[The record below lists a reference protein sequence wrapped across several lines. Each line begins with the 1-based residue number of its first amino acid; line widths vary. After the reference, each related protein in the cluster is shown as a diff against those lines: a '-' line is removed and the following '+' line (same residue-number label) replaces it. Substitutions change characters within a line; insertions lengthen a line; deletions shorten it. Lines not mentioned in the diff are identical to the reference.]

1 MVYTTI
7 EKIITI
13 RGRGCIR
20 PWQPKSIEI
29 DGGDFIALHLRDKF
43 LMRYITGKTFGT
55 SPEGEPI
62 DLVCEWWNKFRG
74 MRNDA
79 CIDAVH
85 PQQAGPDGVADVFE
99 AEASKSAK
107 RLKRA
112 DVANA
117 PRWVTIHMPEF
128 EAADGTIVPRR
139 DMKVAFEVAVHA
151 SVWVEATVENME
163 YVRLAVLRSIDDDT
177 PCRRRRRGD
186 DRVRTG
192 VKGTYYNYGRNS
204 VFCRYLKNGT
214 PSYCE
219 FAVGDIGNANS
230 AELDVIVRRVAV
242 RLYNHV
248 QAELIVAEG
257 ADDDEDVADEFV
269 VLDAD
274 VDAA

>member
-1 MVYTTI
+1 MEYTTI
-7 EKIITI
+7 EKIVTI
-13 RGRGCIR
+13 RGRGCRR
-20 PWQPKSIEI
+20 PWQPQSIQI
-29 DGGDFIALHLRDKF
+29 DGADFIALHLRDKF

-55 SPEGEPI
+55 TPEGEPI
-62 DLVCEWWNKFRG
+62 DLVCEWWNIFRG

-107 RLKRA
+107 RLRRA

-117 PRWVTIHMPEF
+117 PRSVTINMPEF
-128 EAADGTIVPRR
+128 EAVDGTTVPSR

-151 SVWVEATVENME
+151 CVSVEATVDNME

-192 VKGTYYNYGRNS
+192 VKGTYYNYVRNS
-204 VFCRYLKNGT
+204 IFCRYLKNGT

-219 FAVGDIGNANS
+219 FAVGDHENATS
-230 AELDVIVRRVAV
+230 AELDLIVKKVAT
-242 RLYNHV
+242 RLYKHV

-257 ADDDEDVADEFV
+257 ADDDEDVAGEFV
-269 VLDAD
+269 VLD
-274 VDAA
+274 VGAA